1 VAVLGKIIM
10 PELLYFFKVLV
21 ALFVIVAPLSGV
33 PVFLSMTP
41 KNTAAERKRMAKMA
55 CIVCGAVLFVFGG
68 LGQFIFH
75 VMGITLPAFQI
86 AGGLL
91 LFGIAY
97 DMLHA
102 RESESKITDE
112 ERDRGEELDNV
123 AITPMAVPLLAGPG
137 AISTMILLVGEA
149 QGAFQGLIVFA
160 CVPLVCVI
168 AYFIFKLSA
177 DGAAQLNPI
186 VLKVVRRLTGLLL
199 AALAVQFVMNGAG
212 KVLNLPGVGH

>member
-1 VAVLGKIIM
+1 MA
-10 PELLYFFKVLV
+10 ELFYFFKVMV

-41 KNTAAERKRMAKMA
+41 RNTPAERKRMAKMA
-55 CIVCGAVLFVFGG
+55 CIVCGGVIFLFG
-68 LGQFIFH
+68 LTGQFIFH

-86 AGGLL
+86 AGGIL

-102 RESESKITDE
+102 RESESKISDE
-112 ERDRGEELDNV
+112 EREAGEELDNV

-149 QGAFQGLIVFA
+149 HGAAQKLIVFA
-160 CVPLVCVI
+160 SVPLICAI
-168 AYFIFKLSA
+168 SYFIFRVCA
-177 DGAAQLNPI
+177 DGAAWISPI
-186 VLKVVRRLTGLLL
+186 VLKVIRRLTGLILG
-199 AALAVQFVMNGAG
+199 ALAVQFVLNGAG
-212 KVLNLPGVGH
+212 MVLKLKV